1 MEDNFVLQVQKFFIS
16 DNFSIASNARYAQVI
31 FEEKLQMKIIHFR
44 NKNMDI
50 QFILEQT
57 KVLMVIRAFNSVN
70 W

>member
-1 MEDNFVLQVQKFFIS
+1 MFIS
-16 DNFSIASNARYAQVI
+16 DNLSIASNARYEQVT
-31 FEEKLQMKIIHFR
+31 FVEKLQIKIIHFR

-57 KVLMVIRAFNSVN
+57 KVLRVIRAFNSVN